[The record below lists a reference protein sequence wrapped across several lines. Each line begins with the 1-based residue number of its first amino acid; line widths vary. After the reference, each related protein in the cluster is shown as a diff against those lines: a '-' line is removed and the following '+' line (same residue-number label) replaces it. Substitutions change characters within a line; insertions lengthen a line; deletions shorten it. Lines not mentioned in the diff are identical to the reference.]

1 MNSKNPARSA
11 VIWNMIASVAMAFQ
25 SVILLVVISHTPG
38 LGIVPA
44 GIFSMGNTLNNLF
57 LCIGKY
63 GVRTF
68 HVSDVKREYSFKTYK
83 IARILSVLT
92 MALVSVLYVLYAKT
106 AKNYS
111 IEKTLIIIWMCI
123 YKLPDAYE
131 DVYYGEYQR
140 NDRLDVA
147 SKATALRFI
156 INIVLWSVLLVL
168 TRNMVMSVCITTTV
182 TIIIMFWFINI
193 TRGCLNKTT
202 ETSLDESGKQTSGS
216 ILRLLI
222 ATLPLALAT
231 FLALYIGTEPRLSID
246 KLMDDSSQ
254 AIYGY
259 IAMPV
264 FVVQIF
270 LMFIL
275 NPVMYKM
282 SCLWDE
288 GNRKQYIKE
297 TLKQSLIVLLITVIC
312 ITGAWLLGIPI
323 LSFMYHTDLKPYKYS
338 LMIMMVSSGFLA
350 FSTLFQVLLTIM
362 RQQKTIISGY
372 FIVSIIAFLFSDKAV
387 SKNGINGAVVFYLGL
402 LLFLDLIYLLGYV
415 IIVKKSDV
423 DS

>member
-1 MNSKNPARSA
+1 
-11 VIWNMIASVAMAFQ
+11 
-25 SVILLVVISHTPG
+25 
-38 LGIVPA
+38 
-44 GIFSMGNTLNNLF
+44 
-57 LCIGKY
+57 
-63 GVRTF
+63 
-68 HVSDVKREYSFKTYK
+68 
-83 IARILSVLT
+83 
-92 MALVSVLYVLYAKT
+92 
-106 AKNYS
+106 
-111 IEKTLIIIWMCI
+111 
-123 YKLPDAYE
+123 
-131 DVYYGEYQR
+131 
-140 NDRLDVA
+140 
-147 SKATALRFI
+147 
-156 INIVLWSVLLVL
+156 
-168 TRNMVMSVCITTTV
+168 
-182 TIIIMFWFINI
+182 
-193 TRGCLNKTT
+193 
-202 ETSLDESGKQTSGS
+202 
-216 ILRLLI
+216 
-222 ATLPLALAT
+222 
-231 FLALYIGTEPRLSID
+231 
-246 KLMDDSSQ
+246 
-254 AIYGY
+254 
-259 IAMPV
+259 
-264 FVVQIF
+264 
-270 LMFIL
+270 
-275 NPVMYKM
+275 M